1 MPILSA
7 EWVFYFP
14 GIIGSVPAAWGLM
27 MFQTIIVIILIGL
40 SAAYLGKKMLA
51 STNKKNKQH
60 CSGCGKE

>member
-1 MPILSA
+1 
-7 EWVFYFP
+7 
-14 GIIGSVPAAWGLM
+14 M